1 MDGVTQDRWH
11 SITGQFRDVSIYQ
24 TWAYGA
30 VRFGSNN
37 LSHIVL
43 QRDSAVVAAAQVA
56 IKKVPVIGAGVAY
69 VRRGPLWKMRD
80 SKGASRNLT
89 EMLKA
94 MREEYVIRRGLLLR
108 VVPNQIDFAQ
118 DDLRSIFESN
128 GYRWTESDERTLF
141 LDLSQS
147 TQALHSNMSKGWRR
161 NLNKAEGQSLEIV
174 QGTDRHLFESV
185 YRLYQEMLSRKQFV
199 PGIDIDEYRELQE
212 RLPDDLK
219 MQIMVCCFEGKA
231 VAGLIGSAI
240 GEVGIYLI
248 GATGDRAL
256 ELGGSYLL
264 HIKMIDY
271 LRGRGCRYY
280 NLNGI
285 NPERNPGGYQ
295 FKSGLCGKKGLDIR
309 FPGVF
314 EACHSPASRL
324 SVRVGE
330 MAREGRMK
338 AVQVARHLSKTISS
352 R

>member
-1 MDGVTQDRWH
+1 
-11 SITGQFRDVSIYQ
+11 
-24 TWAYGA
+24 
-30 VRFGSNN
+30 
-37 LSHIVL
+37 
-43 QRDSAVVAAAQVA
+43 
-56 IKKVPVIGAGVAY
+56 
-69 VRRGPLWKMRD
+69 
-80 SKGASRNLT
+80 
-89 EMLKA
+89 
-94 MREEYVIRRGLLLR
+94 
-108 VVPNQIDFAQ
+108 
-118 DDLRSIFESN
+118 
-128 GYRWTESDERTLF
+128 
-141 LDLSQS
+141 
-147 TQALHSNMSKGWRR
+147 
-161 NLNKAEGQSLEIV
+161 
-174 QGTDRHLFESV
+174 
-185 YRLYQEMLSRKQFV
+185 
-199 PGIDIDEYRELQE
+199 
-212 RLPDDLK
+212 
-219 MQIMVCCFEGKA
+219 